1 MASRYKVVISNKR
14 LYKEIDL
21 PVEEDTYTI
30 GTSLEC
36 NFRLRKELFFEQ
48 FALYL
53 NKQEETWQI
62 TCSENIYLNADVRK
76 LMAKELQHGD
86 ELVVKYRGSDMELFR
101 LSFVIGFEYEQK
113 NYERIVDLSGKSV
126 ITIGG
131 IPTCNIA
138 LTGEYV
144 ENDLIE
150 LSRQEKDFLIT
161 EKHTQYGVYV
171 NGTKIHKPVL
181 LHNQDFFS
189 IANFS
194 FYYKNNKL
202 YTSKGADIQ
211 CNAIDSKDV
220 GMQKS
225 GLMYPKFNRNTRV
238 LAVIPDQAIEVL
250 NPPQKPEKPKEN
262 IVLTLLPSVGM
273 LGLTVVLRGIM
284 GSGSGSFVLFSACSM
299 SLGIAT
305 TVLGFLSS
313 GKEYRQQIRSRKK
326 KYYKYID
333 DKKKEITAIREQERD
348 ILNQIYY
355 SMDYDMNLVK
365 DFSGDLFNRK
375 PDEEDFLDVRIGTGD
390 YPAKRVIE
398 YKKQEKFDA
407 EDELTMIPEEL
418 AKTYEMI
425 QDAPIVIKLAKA
437 CAVGVVGD
445 SQQLYAAMK
454 NMILDICIRQHY
466 HDVKLF
472 LVVRPEQ
479 AELIRW
485 TRFLPHLKNDDYNVR
500 NIVCDDESKTYLFEY
515 LYKELSRRESEKRTY
530 PHIVILLF
538 DEMGIK
544 KHPIIKFI
552 SKAVSLGV
560 TFVFFEPCQE
570 LLPQWCNEIV
580 QLKSLE
586 EGTLIYSQDS
596 NDFKAF
602 RYEPVD
608 DVVANS
614 IVMKLAP
621 VYCEEVS
628 LESTLT
634 KNISLYEL
642 LNIFSTDDLDLMSR
656 WQSSAVYKTLAAPI
670 GVKTKGEVVSL
681 DLHEKQHGPHGLVA
695 GTTGSGKSEI
705 LQTYILSMA
714 TLFHPYDVSFVI
726 IDFKGGGMA
735 NQFKDLPHLIGTITN
750 IDGKEIN
757 RSLLSIKAEL
767 TKRQNLFA
775 EADVNHID
783 KYIKKYKAGEVSQP
797 LPHLIIIVDEFAELK
812 AEQPEFM
819 KELISAAR
827 IGRSLGVHLILAT
840 QKPAGQ
846 VNEQIWSNSKFKLC
860 LKVQTKEDSN
870 EVIKSPLAAEITE
883 PGRAYFQVGNN
894 EIFELFQS
902 AYSGCPDQMED
913 DGSRL
918 KEFELQSLDLTGKR
932 KVIYSQ
938 KTQHNKGDA
947 TTQLEAIVKYVASFC
962 EQKRIKKL
970 ASICL
975 PPLKDCIPYRSD
987 EGQEQTEPFHIG
999 IGVYDDPKN
1008 QYQGT
1013 AYLDIL
1019 NNNTMILG
1027 SSQSG
1032 KTNLLQL
1039 IIRGLAQNY
1048 SPKQV
1053 HIYII
1058 DFASMVLKNYENLN
1072 HVGGVV
1078 CASEDEKLKNLFK
1091 LLNEEMTTRK
1101 EKLLSVGVSSFSSY
1115 LEAGYQ
1121 DLAKIVLLI
1130 DNLTALKELYLQEND
1145 LLLSICRE
1153 GLAVGISIVVANAQ
1167 TSGIGY
1173 KYLSNFSNRI
1183 SMYCNDASEY
1193 SNLFNYCK
1201 LRPEDIHGRCLIEI
1215 DRSIYECQT
1224 YLAFEG
1230 EKEIDRVNQIR
1241 QFIEELNS
1249 RENYQSRAKLIPVI
1263 PKLLTAG
1270 YIEKQFGTLM
1280 KSEGVLVNGLD
1291 YSTVTPNIIDLKEFN
1306 MIGLC
1311 GREKSGRGN
1320 YVRYFVNTLQ
1330 NISESI
1336 AEVHIIDDVSKK
1348 FASLQSRSIVKN
1360 YTLNP
1365 EEIIPVVHQIGEQLE
1380 TRYTRQMQGENQS
1393 LSDEPVIVLIIQ
1405 NMDALEIMS
1414 KDKEVMELFKR
1425 IVTKYKG
1432 MKVTILF
1439 SNVANASIPFNAP
1452 EPLKMLKE
1460 SKHFMVFDDLSNIKI
1475 VDVPLA
1481 VTRVFKKPLQVGDA
1495 YYFKGNECRKLKMAL
1510 CQEN

>member
-113 NYERIVDLSGKSV
+113 NYERIVDLSDKSV

-144 ENDLIE
+144 QNDLIE
-150 LSRQEKDFLIT
+150 LSRQEKAFLIT

-171 NGTKIHKPVL
+171 NGTKIHKPEL

-202 YTSKGADIQ
+202 YTSKGTDIQ
-211 CNAIDSKDV
+211 CNAIESKDV

-225 GLMYPKFNRNTRV
+225 GFVYPKFNRNTRV
-238 LAVIPDQAIEVL
+238 LAVIPEQAIEVL

-355 SMDYDMNLVK
+355 SMDYDINLVK

-375 PDEEDFLDVRIGTGD
+375 PNEEDFLDVRIGTGD

-407 EDELTMIPEEL
+407 EDELTVIPQEL

-425 QDAPIVIKLAKA
+425 QEAPIVIKLAKA

-472 LVVRPEQ
+472 LVVKPEQ

-530 PHIVILLF
+530 PHIVIVLF

-580 QLKSLE
+580 RLKSLE
-586 EGTLIYSQDS
+586 EGTVIYSQDS
-596 NDFKAF
+596 NDIKAF

-670 GVKTKGEVVSL
+670 GIKTKGEIVSL
-681 DLHEKQHGPHGLVA
+681 DLHEKHHGPHGLVA

-783 KYIKKYKAGEVSQP
+783 KYINKYKAGEVSQP

-918 KEFELQSLDLTGKR
+918 KEFELQFLDLTGKR

-938 KTQHNKGDA
+938 KTQHNKGAA

-962 EQKRIKKL
+962 EQNHIKKL

-975 PPLKDCIPYRSD
+975 PPLKDCISYKSD

-1241 QFIEELNS
+1241 QLIEELNA

-1280 KSEGVLVNGLD
+1280 KSEDVLVNGLD

-1348 FASLQSRSIVKN
+1348 FASLQSKSIVKN

-1365 EEIIPVVHQIGEQLE
+1365 EEIIPVIHQIGEQLE